1 MSLEHVA
8 LARQPILDRAE
19 RLVAYELL
27 FRRLGERSAI
37 ITDGMGATAH
47 VLNTSLAEI
56 GLDALLG
63 GRLGFV
69 NVEAGFLCSDY
80 VLLLPPEQVVLEL
93 LEDIDAGPATVA
105 RCIALKEHGF
115 TLALDDFDGR
125 RGDLAPLLEL
135 ADIVKVDLTLV
146 APAELE
152 ALVARLRRPGRRLL
166 AEKVETAEEFTRCRD
181 LGFDLFQGYFF
192 ARPQTMHR
200 KRANP
205 GQIAVLRLYAMIT
218 ADADTDTLEAE
229 LKRQPALSVALL
241 RLVNSAA
248 SGVRQRISSIRQAV
262 VLLGRS
268 RLGAWLQLLLYL
280 SPGARSG
287 PLLLQVATVRA
298 RLLELMAQKLRPDD
312 RPWQDAAFMTGI
324 LSLVDVLLGMPA
336 AEFLAELHVV
346 DDVRRAVV
354 EREGELGAMLTLAMA
369 LERDDPA
376 AIQAALDRLPAC
388 DHDTLLR
395 LQLAAAAWAN
405 EVTATV
411 AGPNGP
417 P

>member
-1 MSLEHVA
+1 MEHVA
-8 LARQPILDRAE
+8 LARQPILDRNE

-27 FRRLGERSAI
+27 FRRIGDRRAV
-37 ITDGMGATAH
+37 ITDAMGATAH

-63 GRLGFV
+63 GRLAFL
-69 NVEAGFLCSDY
+69 NVEAGFLRSDY

-93 LEDIDAGPATVA
+93 LEDIDAGAATVA
-105 RCIALKEHGF
+105 RCVELKEHGF

-135 ADIVKVDLTLV
+135 ADVVKVDLTLV
-146 APAELE
+146 APE
-152 ALVARLRRPGRRLL
+152 ALPALVERLRKPGRRLL
-166 AEKVETAEEFTRCRD
+166 AEKVETAAEFQRCRD

-200 KRANP
+200 RRANP
-205 GQIAVLRLYAMIT
+205 GQLAVLRLFAMIN
-218 ADADTDTLEAE
+218 ADADTDALEAE
-229 LKRQPALSVALL
+229 LKRQPAMSVALL

-248 SGVRQRISSIRQAV
+248 SGVRQRISSIRQAI

-268 RLGAWLQLLLYL
+268 RLSAWLQLLLYL

-312 RPWQDAAFMTGI
+312 RAWQDAAFMTGI
-324 LSLVDVLLGMPA
+324 LSLVDVLLSMPA
-336 AEFLAELHVV
+336 ATFLDELHVV
-346 DDVRRAVV
+346 DEVRRAVL
-354 EREGELGAMLTLAMA
+354 EREGELGSMLELATA
-369 LERDDPA
+369 LERDEPA
-376 AIQAALDRLPAC
+376 AIEAALARLPAC
-388 DHDTLLR
+388 DHETLLR

-411 AGPNGP
+411 VGPNGP
-417 P
+417 A